1 MYMKKTLGIPAPD
14 ELRFAVLATDTVLF
28 TVHDE
33 ALYVRLIEVNRPPY
47 YEHAWAFPGGLLL
60 PSETAEQATTRLL
73 HEKAGI
79 DPEKIYIEQLYTFSD
94 IDRDPRNRV
103 VAVGYLALVAWEKLS
118 DKERLD
124 TPHTKWIPV
133 KNIRELA
140 YDHNEVL
147 RMAVERLRS
156 RVTYTTLLSKLLPS
170 EFTLTEMEK
179 AYSCVLKTNLDKR
192 NFRKKILKLKIL
204 KALNKKRAAG
214 RSRPAE
220 LYRFISPKVIEIEV
234 L

>member
-1 MYMKKTLGIPAPD
+1 MKKNQVSSAPD

-28 TVHDE
+28 TIRDE
-33 ALYVRLIEVNRPPY
+33 SLYVRIIEVNRPPY

-60 PSETAEQATTRLL
+60 PTETAEQAATRLL
-73 HEKAGI
+73 HDKAGI
-79 DPEKIYIEQLYTFSD
+79 DPVKVYAEQLYTFSD
-94 IDRDPRNRV
+94 INRDPRNRV
-103 VAVGYLALVAWEKLS
+103 VAVGYVALVAWEKLS
-118 DKERLD
+118 EEERFD
-124 TPHTKWIPV
+124 TPHAKWIPV
-133 KNIRELA
+133 KNIGKLA
-140 YDHNEVL
+140 YDHDEVL
-147 RMAVERLRS
+147 KMALARLRS

-170 EFTLTEMEK
+170 EFTLTELEK
-179 AYSCVLKTNLDKR
+179 AYACVLKTNLDKR

-220 LYRFISPKVIEIEV
+220 LYRFISSKVIEIEV